1 MADADKDQ
9 EPSIEEILSSIRRII
24 SSEMEGEGARGG
36 DDVAPKKMIDDFA
49 SVGSQ
54 GQSLSSETKMTGQV
68 NPDDD
73 VLDLTV
79 VVKEGN
85 EVEQL
90 SEELAPAPTGRFG
103 DTSVGT
109 TGNKGEEA
117 AIQLV
122 RPIIVEWLNNNLP
135 SMIERFVRAEIN
147 RLAEESK
154 QR

>member
-36 DDVAPKKMIDDFA
+36 DDVAPKKMVDDFA

-90 SEELAPAPTGRFG
+90 SEELPPAPTGRFG

-109 TGNKGEEA
+109 TSNKDEEA

-147 RLAEESK
+147 RLAQESK
-154 QR
+154 RR

>member
-36 DDVAPKKMIDDFA
+36 ADVEPKKMVDDFA

-103 DTSVGT
+103 GTSVGT
-109 TGNKGEEA
+109 IGNKGEEA

-147 RLAEESK
+147 RLAQESK
-154 QR
+154 RR

>member
-24 SSEMEGEGARGG
+24 SSEMEGEGVRGG
-36 DDVAPKKMIDDFA
+36 DDVAPKKMVDDFA
-49 SVGSQ
+49 SVGAQ

-135 SMIERFVRAEIN
+135 SMKERFVRAEIN
-147 RLAEESK
+147 RLAQESK
-154 QR
+154 RR

>member
-36 DDVAPKKMIDDFA
+36 EDVAPKKMVDDF
-49 SVGSQ
+49 SSLGSQ
-54 GQSLSSETKMTGQV
+54 GQSLSSETKTTGQV

-73 VLDLTV
+73 VMDLTV

-90 SEELAPAPTGRFG
+90 SEELAPAPSGRFD
-103 DTSVGT
+103 DTSVGA
-109 TGNKGEEA
+109 TGSKEEEV

-147 RLAEESK
+147 RLAQESK

>member
-36 DDVAPKKMIDDFA
+36 DDVAPKKMVDDFT
-49 SVGSQ
+49 SLGSQ
-54 GQSLSSETKMTGQV
+54 GQSLSSETKTTGQV

-90 SEELAPAPTGRFG
+90 SEGLTPAPTGRFG

-109 TGNKGEEA
+109 TGSKGEEA

-147 RLAEESK
+147 RLAQESK

>member
-1 MADADKDQ
+1 MAEADKDQ

-36 DDVAPKKMIDDFA
+36 DDVAPKKMVDDFA

-103 DTSVGT
+103 GTSVGT
-109 TGNKGEEA
+109 IGNKGEEA

-122 RPIIVEWLNNNLP
+122 RPIIIEWLNNNLP

-147 RLAEESK
+147 RLAQESK
-154 QR
+154 RR

>member
-24 SSEMEGEGARGG
+24 SSEMEGEGVSGG
-36 DDVAPKKMIDDFA
+36 DDVEMVDDFT
-49 SVGSQ
+49 SLGSQ
-54 GQSLSSETKMTGQV
+54 GQSLSSETKTTGQV

-90 SEELAPAPTGRFG
+90 SEGLTPAPTRRFG

-109 TGNKGEEA
+109 TGSKGQEA

-147 RLAEESK
+147 RLAQESK

>member
-36 DDVAPKKMIDDFA
+36 EDVAPKKMVDDCA
-49 SVGSQ
+49 SLGFQ
-54 GQSLSSETKMTGQV
+54 GQSLSSETKPTGQV

-103 DTSVGT
+103 DTSVDRT
-109 TGNKGEEA
+109 SNKGEEA

-147 RLAEESK
+147 RLAQESK
-154 QR
+154 RR

>member
-36 DDVAPKKMIDDFA
+36 DDVAPKKMVDDFT
-49 SVGSQ
+49 SLGSQ
-54 GQSLSSETKMTGQV
+54 GQSLSSEIKTTGQV

-73 VLDLTV
+73 VFDLTV

-147 RLAEESK
+147 RLAQESK

>member
-36 DDVAPKKMIDDFA
+36 EDVAPKKMVDDF
-49 SVGSQ
+49 SSLGSQ
-54 GQSLSSETKMTGQV
+54 GQSLSSETKTTGQV

-73 VLDLTV
+73 VMDLTV

-147 RLAEESK
+147 RLAQESK

>member
-36 DDVAPKKMIDDFA
+36 EDVAPKKMVDDF
-49 SVGSQ
+49 SSLGSQ
-54 GQSLSSETKMTGQV
+54 GQSLSSETKTTGQV

-90 SEELAPAPTGRFG
+90 SEELASAPTGRFG

-109 TGNKGEEA
+109 TSNKGEEA

-147 RLAEESK
+147 RLAQESK